1 MVPPLLS
8 IPLTVPSSPQIMS
21 LVLGQQPRQ
30 KLTYVCRRATLSCS
44 APLQAPTAL
53 LCSIYRFGCESVP
66 RPSRG
71 SCWYIPCTSAPGLL
85 TTGLQLTV
93 VVHQVCAERGT
104 SDYLVYQ
111 RLIDKQVPSQD
122 CRSLSFS
129 EHPSPDLH
137 VLPICLS
144 SHFGVRGTLAPRSRF
159 RTVGSPRTVKSLGRG
174 AWGKQKDPLQ
184 LSGEAYHP

>member
-1 MVPPLLS
+1 VRHSHALL
-8 IPLTVPSSPQIMS
+8 
-21 LVLGQQPRQ
+21 
-30 KLTYVCRRATLSCS
+30 
-44 APLQAPTAL
+44 PLQAPTAL

-159 RTVGSPRTVKSLGRG
+159 RTVGSPRTVNLLEGALGANRKTLFSFQAKHIILKVEAGISRSQHLRSIKLPWLGPVIHRHGG
-174 AWGKQKDPLQ
+174 A
-184 LSGEAYHP
+184 